1 MSERAEIGPIAR
13 VIGPRLEGVDVVVIE
28 TETLDA
34 PLTLKISRH
43 VAAELC
49 RSINAALAAA
59 NRSELPEFLH
69 GRLTTGGRPRGLRSL
84 FRRRPK
90 TLATE
95 ASNS

>member
-13 VIGPRLEGVDVVVIE
+13 IIGPRLEGVDVVVIE

-59 NRSELPEFLH
+59 SRSELPDFLSQH
-69 GRLTTGGRPRGLRSL
+69 LTAPVRRRGLRSL

-90 TLATE
+90 TFATE